1 MCSCLLKLGETESP
15 PPTLQLTS
23 VHLGEQDGWGE
34 RKRVER
40 EEREEDRR
48 KDEVFK
54 GPYLCEYNLLVKF
67 PPVFNRF
74 MCIAGKHI
82 LLCQFN
88 VYKLL
93 YLSAL
98 RFLLLKS

>member
-1 MCSCLLKLGETESP
+1 MY
-15 PPTLQLTS
+15 
-23 VHLGEQDGWGE
+23 LGEQDGWRE
-34 RKRVER
+34 RKRER
-40 EEREEDRR
+40 ERAKDSR

-67 PPVFNRF
+67 PPVFKRF

-88 VYKLL
+88 AYKLL

-98 RFLLLKS
+98 RFVR